1 MQEYN
6 EIKTRFFFFEDM
18 NLASES
24 IKHDDINQIRESNKI
39 EKKNDHHHY
48 SNHELNNVS
57 YRYFPLL
64 TN

>member
-39 EKKNDHHHY
+39 EKKK
-48 SNHELNNVS
+48 V
-57 YRYFPLL
+57 RIRLL
-64 TN
+64 RAIFIRIV

>member
-39 EKKNDHHHY
+39 EKKGAHMIVK
-48 SNHELNNVS
+48 SNLYQNCVI
-57 YRYFPLL
+57 
-64 TN
+64 